1 MRKRT
6 YSYPFIARHEGNKP
20 VYDKILV
27 AVDHSEISDRAVIAA
42 RDLAVLSHGE
52 VWVLHL
58 REREVA
64 VKTGV
69 LTVDETTEEANA
81 QVAASVEVLTQAG
94 VKAHGEIRNTIF
106 GYAAREIV
114 SDAEEISADV
124 IVMGSRGRGDLTG
137 LLLGSTA
144 HKVIHLSHR
153 PVLIVR

>member
-1 MRKRT
+1 
-6 YSYPFIARHEGNKP
+6 

-58 REREVA
+58 REREVG
-64 VKTGV
+64 VKTGQ
-69 LTVDETTEEANA
+69 LTADETTEEANA

-94 VKAHGEIRNTIF
+94 VKAHGEVRNTIF

-114 SDAEEISADV
+114 GDAEDIGADV